1 MIIKNT
7 LKRGE
12 RKMADSNLSGV
23 LSFRDAT
30 RQQAKASILIE
41 GLSGRGKSGLALLLG
56 YALSGKDWSKVY
68 AIDTENRSLD
78 LFEGI
83 NMSNGAK
90 CDPFKKVDLLP
101 AHGYAPSNYLLC
113 KENAIAAGGSVI
125 INDSIT
131 HMWQQE
137 GGVLDMVSQVQLK
150 DKKYNNYTAWGAP
163 EVKSEKQAIYNVVR
177 DARIHVISTVRV
189 KEKFEINSDHT
200 LTSLGEQEQQM
211 PDLKYE
217 PDLVLQMQK
226 AGAMNGTPPL
236 AKVIKSRYAVL
247 QEGELYQF
255 NDTIIQSLVDY
266 LHEGTD
272 PTELFEKQRKDYIQT
287 IKGILDADVSKKT
300 MFATLKEQQGCK
312 DIKLVDLPLD
322 ILQTLLGIL
331 LA

>member
-1 MIIKNT
+1 
-7 LKRGE
+7 
-12 RKMADSNLSGV
+12 MANSNLNGV
-23 LSFRDAT
+23 LNFRDAT

-56 YALSGKDWSKVY
+56 HALAGKDWTKIFAV
-68 AIDTENRSLD
+68 DTENRSLD

-83 NMSNGAK
+83 NMSSGAK
-90 CDPFKKVDLLP
+90 CEPFKKVDLLP
-101 AHGYAPSNYLLC
+101 AHGFAPSNYLMC
-113 KENAIAAGGSVI
+113 KENAIAAGGEVI

-137 GGVLDMVSQVQLK
+137 GGVLDIVSNIQLK
-150 DKKYNNYTAWGAP
+150 DSKHYNNYTAWGAP
-163 EVKSEKQAIYNVVR
+163 EVKAEKQAIYNVVR

-226 AGAMNGTPPL
+226 AGAMNGTPPI

-247 QEGELYQF
+247 QEGEVYQF
-255 NDTIIQSLVDY
+255 TDAIIDSLVDY
-266 LHEGTD
+266 LHKGTD
-272 PTELFEKQRKDYIQT
+272 PKELLEKQRQDYIAT
-287 IKGILDADVSKKT
+287 ISSILKEDVSKKT
-300 MFATLKEQQGCK
+300 MFPILKEQQGHK
-312 DIKLVDLPLD
+312 DTKLADLPLD
-322 ILQTLLGIL
+322 VLQTLLGSL

>member
-1 MIIKNT
+1 
-7 LKRGE
+7 
-12 RKMADSNLSGV
+12 MANSSLSGV
-23 LSFRDAT
+23 LNFRDAT

-56 YALSGKDWSKVY
+56 YALSGKDWTKIFAV
-68 AIDTENRSLD
+68 DTENKSLD

-90 CDPFKKVDLLP
+90 CEPFKKVDLLP
-101 AHGYAPSNYLLC
+101 AHGFAPSNYLLC
-113 KENAIAAGGSVI
+113 KENAIAAGGEVI

-137 GGVLDMVSQVQLK
+137 GGVLDLVSNIQMK
-150 DKKYNNYTAWGAP
+150 DSKRYNNYTAWGAP
-163 EVKSEKQAIYNVVR
+163 EVKAEKQAIYNVVR
-177 DARIHVISTVRV
+177 DSRIHVISTVRV

-217 PDLVLQMQK
+217 PDLVLHMLK
-226 AGAMNGTPPL
+226 AGAMNGTPPT

-247 QEGELYQF
+247 QEGEVYQF
-255 NDTIIQSLVDY
+255 TDAIIDSLIEY
-266 LHEGTD
+266 LHKGTD
-272 PTELFEKQRKDYIQT
+272 PQELLEKQRTDYIKT
-287 IKGILDADVSKKT
+287 IADILKNDVSKKT
-300 MFATLKEQQGCK
+300 MFPVLKEQQGHK
-312 DIKLVDLPLD
+312 DTKLADLPLD
-322 ILQTLLGIL
+322 VLQTLLGSL

>member
-1 MIIKNT
+1 
-7 LKRGE
+7 
-12 RKMADSNLSGV
+12 MANQNLNGV

-56 YALSGKDWSKVY
+56 HALAGKDWSKVY
-68 AIDTENRSLD
+68 AVDTENRSLD

-113 KENAIAAGGSVI
+113 KENAITAGGEAI

-137 GGVLDMVSQVQLK
+137 GGVLDIVSQVQLK
-150 DKKYNNYTAWGAP
+150 DSKRYNNYTAWGAP
-163 EVKSEKQAIYNVVR
+163 EVKTEKQAIYNVVR

-189 KEKFEINSDHT
+189 KEKFEINADHT

-226 AGAMNGTPPL
+226 AGAMNGTAPI
-236 AKVIKSRYAVL
+236 AKVIKSRYAIF
-247 QEGELYQF
+247 QEGEIYQF
-255 NDTIIQSLVDY
+255 TDALIESLVDY
-266 LHEGTD
+266 LHKGTD
-272 PTELFEKQRKDYIQT
+272 PKELFEKQRKDYIQT

-300 MFATLKEQQGCK
+300 MFATLKEQQGYK
-312 DIKLVDLPLD
+312 DVKLVDLPLD
-322 ILQTLLGIL
+322 ALQTLLGIL

>member
-1 MIIKNT
+1 
-7 LKRGE
+7 
-12 RKMADSNLSGV
+12 MANSNLNGV
-23 LSFRDAT
+23 LNFRDAT

-56 YALSGKDWSKVY
+56 HALAGKDWTKVF
-68 AIDTENRSLD
+68 AVDTENRSLD

-83 NMSNGAK
+83 NMSSGAK
-90 CDPFKKVDLLP
+90 CEPFKKVDLLP
-101 AHGYAPSNYLLC
+101 AHGFAPSNYLMC
-113 KENAIAAGGSVI
+113 KENAIAAGGEVI

-137 GGVLDMVSQVQLK
+137 GGVLDIVSNIQLK
-150 DKKYNNYTAWGAP
+150 DSKRYNNYTAWGAP
-163 EVKSEKQAIYNVVR
+163 EVKAEKQAIYNVVR

-226 AGAMNGTPPL
+226 AGAMNGTPPI

-247 QEGELYQF
+247 QEGEVYQF
-255 NDTIIQSLVDY
+255 TDAIIDSLVDY
-266 LHEGTD
+266 LHKGTD
-272 PTELFEKQRKDYIQT
+272 PKELLEKQRQDYIAT
-287 IKGILDADVSKKT
+287 ISNILKEDVSKKT
-300 MFATLKEQQGCK
+300 MFPILKEQQGHK
-312 DIKLVDLPLD
+312 DTKLADLPLD
-322 ILQTLLGIL
+322 VLQTLLGSL

>member
-1 MIIKNT
+1 
-7 LKRGE
+7 
-12 RKMADSNLSGV
+12 MANSNLNGV
-23 LSFRDAT
+23 LNFRDAT

-56 YALSGKDWSKVY
+56 HALAGKDWTKVF
-68 AIDTENRSLD
+68 AVDTENRSLD

-83 NMSNGAK
+83 NMSSGAK
-90 CDPFKKVDLLP
+90 CEPFKKVDLLP
-101 AHGYAPSNYLLC
+101 AHGFAPSNYLMC
-113 KENAIAAGGSVI
+113 KENAIAAGGEVI

-137 GGVLDMVSQVQLK
+137 GGVLDIVSNIQLK
-150 DKKYNNYTAWGAP
+150 DSKRYNNYTAWGAP
-163 EVKSEKQAIYNVVR
+163 EVKAEKQAIYNVVR

-226 AGAMNGTPPL
+226 AGAMNGTPPI

-247 QEGELYQF
+247 QEGEVYQF
-255 NDTIIQSLVDY
+255 TDAIIDSLVDY
-266 LHEGTD
+266 LHKGTD
-272 PTELFEKQRKDYIQT
+272 PKELLEKQRQDYIAT
-287 IKGILDADVSKKT
+287 ISNILKEDVSKKT
-300 MFATLKEQQGCK
+300 MFPILKEQQGHK
-312 DIKLVDLPLD
+312 NTKLADLPLD
-322 ILQTLLGIL
+322 VLQTLLGSL

>member
-1 MIIKNT
+1 
-7 LKRGE
+7 
-12 RKMADSNLSGV
+12 MANNSLSGV
-23 LSFRDAT
+23 LNFRDAT

-56 YALSGKDWSKVY
+56 YALAGKDWTKIF

-83 NMSNGAK
+83 NMSSGAK
-90 CDPFKKVDLLP
+90 CEPFKKVDLLP
-101 AHGYAPSNYLLC
+101 AHGFAPTNYLMC
-113 KENAIAAGGSVI
+113 KENAINAGGEVI

-137 GGVLDMVSQVQLK
+137 GGVLDLVSAIQMK
-150 DKKYNNYTAWGAP
+150 DSKRYNNYTAWGAP
-163 EVKSEKQAIYNVVR
+163 EVKAEKQAIYNVVR

-217 PDLVLQMQK
+217 PDLVLHMLS
-226 AGAMNGTPPL
+226 AGAMNGTPPT
-236 AKVIKSRYAVL
+236 AKVVKSRYAVL
-247 QEGELYQF
+247 QEGEVYQF
-255 NDTIIQSLVDY
+255 TDAIIDSLVEY
-266 LHEGTD
+266 LHKGAD
-272 PTELFEKQRKDYIQT
+272 PKELLEKQRKDYINT
-287 IKGILDADVSKKT
+287 IKGILDSDVSKKT
-300 MFATLKEQQGCK
+300 MFSTLKEQQGYK
-312 DIKLVDLPLD
+312 DTKLVDLPLD
-322 ILQTLLGIL
+322 VLQTLLGIL

>member
-1 MIIKNT
+1 
-7 LKRGE
+7 
-12 RKMADSNLSGV
+12 MANGNLSGV
-23 LSFRDAT
+23 LNFRDAT

-56 YALSGKDWSKVY
+56 HALAGNDWSKVY

-90 CDPFKKVDLLP
+90 CEPFKKVDLLP

-113 KENAIAAGGSVI
+113 KENAVNSGGEVI

-137 GGVLDMVSQVQLK
+137 GGVLDMVSQVQMK
-150 DKKYNNYTAWGAP
+150 DSKRYNNYTAWGAP
-163 EVKSEKQAIYNVVR
+163 EVKAEKQAIYSVVR

-217 PDLVLQMQK
+217 PDLVIQMQK
-226 AGAMNGTPPL
+226 AGAMNGTAPI

-247 QEGELYQF
+247 QEGEIYQF
-255 NDTIIQSLVDY
+255 TDNIIASLVDY
-266 LHEGTD
+266 LHKGTD
-272 PTELFEKQRKDYIQT
+272 PEELFEKQRQDYIQT
-287 IKGILDADVSKKT
+287 IKNILDGDVSKKT
-300 MFATLKEQQGCK
+300 MFATLKEQQGYK
-312 DIKLVDLPLD
+312 DVKLTELPLD
-322 ILQTLLGIL
+322 VLQTLLGIL

>member
-1 MIIKNT
+1 
-7 LKRGE
+7 
-12 RKMADSNLSGV
+12 MANSSLNGV

-56 YALSGKDWSKVY
+56 YALSGKDWQKVY
-68 AIDTENRSLD
+68 AVDTENRSLD
-78 LFEGI
+78 LFDGL
-83 NMSNGAK
+83 NMSTGAECK
-90 CDPFKKVDLLP
+90 SFKKVDLLP

-113 KENAIAAGGSVI
+113 KENAINSGGEVI

-137 GGVLDMVSQVQLK
+137 GGVLDLVSQVQMK
-150 DKKYNNYTAWGAP
+150 DSKKYNNYTAWGAP
-163 EVKSEKQAIYNVVR
+163 EVKAEKQAIYDVVR

-189 KEKFEINSDHT
+189 KEKFEINADHT

-217 PDLVLQMQK
+217 PDLVLHMIK
-226 AGAMNGTPPL
+226 AGAMNGTPPT

-247 QEGELYQF
+247 QEGEVYQF
-255 NDTIIQSLVDY
+255 TENIIQTLVDY
-266 LHEGTD
+266 LHKGTD
-272 PTELFEKQRKDYIQT
+272 PAKLFEEQRKDYIKT
-287 IKGILDADVSKKT
+287 IKEILDKDVSKST
-300 MFATLKEQQGCK
+300 MFPVLKEQQGYK
-312 DIKLVDLPLD
+312 DTDLVNLPLD
-322 ILQTLLGIL
+322 VLQTLLGIL